1 MHIMMLINISF
12 FLSFFFFNQIIEMR
26 VHMDCAGCQSK
37 VKSKLEKLKGIQK
50 ITGIIL
56 SDIVISNIIAYYT
69 IN

>member
-1 MHIMMLINISF
+1 
-12 FLSFFFFNQIIEMR
+12 MR